1 MSKVICIMGES
12 GAGKTTSMRNLP
24 PNETCYIDADGKGLS
39 WKGWRKQYCKENKNY
54 IKTDHPDKVLLCMQR
69 VNAEQLHFKYLI
81 IDTLN
86 GIMVGDEM
94 RRMREKGY
102 DKWADLAQSVWNIV
116 DLANSM
122 RDDLTIIFT
131 AHSQTENDDNG
142 YQFTRIRT
150 NGKKLNKI
158 YLESKMTTVLLA
170 KKKGDRYIFE
180 TQANQSSAKSPMGA
194 FDSMEIDND
203 IIQVI
208 KALEDF

>member
-24 PNETCYIDADGKGLS
+24 PEETCYIDADGKGLS
-39 WKGWRKQYCKENKNY
+39 WKGWRKQYSKENKNY
-54 IKTDHPDKVLLCMQR
+54 IKTDDPDKVKLCMQR
-69 VNAEQLHFKYLI
+69 VNNEQTHFKYLI

-94 RRMREKGY
+94 RRMQEKGY
-102 DKWADLAQSVWNIV
+102 DKWVDLAQSVWNIV
-116 DLANSM
+116 DFANNM
-122 RDDLTIIFT
+122 RDDLTVIFT
-131 AHSQTENDDNG
+131 AHTQTESDDNG

-170 KKKGDRYIFE
+170 KKKGDRYLFE

-194 FDSMEIDND
+194 FDTLEIDND
-203 IIQVI
+203 IVQVI
-208 KALEDF
+208 QALEEY

>member
-24 PNETCYIDADGKGLS
+24 PEETCYIDADGKGLS
-39 WKGWRKQYCKENKNY
+39 WKGWRKQYSKENKNY
-54 IKTDHPDKVLLCMQR
+54 IKTDDPDKVKLCMQR
-69 VNAEQLHFKYLI
+69 VNNEQTHFKYLI

-94 RRMREKGY
+94 RRMQEKGY
-102 DKWADLAQSVWNIV
+102 DKWVDLAQSVWNIV
-116 DLANSM
+116 DFANNM
-122 RDDLTIIFT
+122 RDDITVIFT
-131 AHSQTENDDNG
+131 AHTQTESEDNG

-170 KKKGDRYIFE
+170 KKKGDRYLFE

-194 FDSMEIDND
+194 FDTLEIDND
-203 IIQVI
+203 IVQVI
-208 KALEDF
+208 QALEEY

>member
-24 PNETCYIDADGKGLS
+24 PEETCYIDADGKGLS
-39 WKGWRKQYCKENKNY
+39 WKGWRKQYSKENKNY
-54 IKTDHPDKVLLCMQR
+54 IRTDDPAKVWRCMQR
-69 VNAEQLHFKYLI
+69 VNNEQTHFKYLI

-94 RRMREKGY
+94 RRMQEKGY
-102 DKWADLAQSVWNIV
+102 DKWVDLAQSVWNIV
-116 DLANSM
+116 DFANNM

-131 AHSQTENDDNG
+131 AHTQTESDDNG

-170 KKKGDRYIFE
+170 KKKGDRYLFE

-194 FDSMEIDND
+194 FDTLEIDND
-203 IIQVI
+203 IVQVI
-208 KALEDF
+208 QALEDY